1 MAARNARPPSDFL
14 PRDVCTIRIE
24 LERVLDL
31 RTLESLRG
39 VGLDPASIRGG
50 DMLPSQRVGDAAHK
64 LGFEGV
70 LAPSATGIGETL
82 VVFELKL
89 RKESRVVQR
98 ARATWHVLSDLPR
111 L

>member
-1 MAARNARPPSDFL
+1 MAARHGRSPDDFL
-14 PRDVCTIRIE
+14 PRDVCGLQVE
-24 LERVLDL
+24 LQRVLDL
-31 RTLESLRG
+31 RALEALRA
-39 VGLDPASIRGG
+39 VGLDLAVIRGG
-50 DMLPSQRVGDAAHK
+50 DMVPCQRVGDAAHK

-89 RKESRVVQR
+89 LKDSRVVQR
-98 ARATWHVLSDLPR
+98 DRVSWNMLSDLPR